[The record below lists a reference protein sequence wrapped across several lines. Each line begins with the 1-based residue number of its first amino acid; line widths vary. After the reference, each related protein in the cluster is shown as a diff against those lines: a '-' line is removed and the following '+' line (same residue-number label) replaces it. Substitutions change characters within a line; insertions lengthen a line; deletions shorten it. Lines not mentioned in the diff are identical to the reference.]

1 MKFRTTLLKAGKTA
15 TGIRVPDEIV
25 EALGQGKRPLVLV
38 TINGHTYRSAIAV
51 MRGTFMVGVSAEN
64 RSAAGV
70 AGGDELDVDIE
81 LDTEPRVATVPQ
93 DLADALV
100 RDKIAARSFDGLT
113 DAKKR
118 HLVRAIEDAKTA
130 ETRRRRIA
138 KAVSTLREERT
149 A

>member
-130 ETRRRRIA
+130 ETRQRRIA